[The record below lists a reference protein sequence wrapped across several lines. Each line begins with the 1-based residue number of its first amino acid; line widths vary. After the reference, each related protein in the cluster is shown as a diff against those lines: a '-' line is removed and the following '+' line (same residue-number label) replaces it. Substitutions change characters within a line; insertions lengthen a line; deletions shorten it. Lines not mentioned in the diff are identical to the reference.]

1 VEPRLLIGNIMLLH
15 SQHVSKLLAIAALV
29 TSFPG
34 AARLAAQ
41 AQAKD
46 ACSLLRPDEVQS
58 VAPSTAI
65 GNAVSTNDNLGSVVC
80 TYRWSTGK
88 TATPAQYAFQ
98 IVNGDPSRMFP
109 AMSEAQI
116 KEALL
121 RPAKQ
126 NQADASLVS
135 GIGDAAVF
143 KSESPTKSDVT
154 AFLKGRIVTLSIEA
168 PDARNRKDQ
177 LVALLKLA
185 SGRL

>member
-1 VEPRLLIGNIMLLH
+1 MLVH
-15 SQHVSKLLAIAALV
+15 SKLLAFVAIV
-29 TSFPG
+29 SSFPG
-34 AARLAAQ
+34 AVKLAAQ

-46 ACSLLRPDEVQS
+46 ACSLLRPDEVRAL
-58 VAPSTAI
+58 APS
-65 GNAVSTNDNLGSVVC
+65 GSVDNPVSTTDSLGSVVC

-88 TATPAQYAFQ
+88 TTASGRHDFQ

-126 NQADASLVS
+126 NQGDASLVS
-135 GIGDAAVF
+135 GIGDAALF
-143 KSESPTKSDVT
+143 KSDSPTKSDVT
-154 AFLKGRIVTLSIEA
+154 AFIKGRILTLSVDA
-168 PDARNRKDQ
+168 PDARSRKDQ

-185 SGRL
+185 SDRL